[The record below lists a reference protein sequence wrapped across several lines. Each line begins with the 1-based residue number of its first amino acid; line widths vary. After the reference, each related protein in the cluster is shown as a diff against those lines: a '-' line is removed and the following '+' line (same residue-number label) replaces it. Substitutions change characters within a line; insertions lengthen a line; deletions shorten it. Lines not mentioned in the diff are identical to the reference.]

1 MFTISHGNTISVV
14 TAATHFNMYVSPTT
28 DKAGEVKVV
37 IGDLI
42 AKYILDHGSPIGI
55 GTNTL
60 AGILLSAK
68 LSLVVDQGRAFEIGT
83 AVTLSMQFVLAL
95 GLKQKQI
102 PLFSLSTIMLK
113 QKIDQF
119 GGIRA
124 VSGFT
129 KSLKSTTSSS
139 SAGKQKK
146 KPKERKEKKTFKSNE
161 WEIFWSQAL
170 RHSVLLPTIKNSH
183 GPDLLFI
190 EEHFAVMFALKA
202 LLSKSKSSVQ
212 DIADEVQKCLK
223 SPRDCG
229 VKDQIVLF
237 FLSTQ
242 LDENITRPMET
253 SKALVLTHGWWG
265 QKSSGSQL
273 TVNSFFLSFP
283 HPHFFLLKQFP
294 QKLEE
299 TQLESAETKFEVP
312 EDCEVVIPSNETL
325 NQFFGNGQLDCM
337 DHFFKNE
344 AQQVQLELNH
354 INIFHT
360 SLIASELLFI
370 FIYIYLFI
378 YFFK

>member
-1 MFTISHGNTISVV
+1 MFPISHGSTISAI

-42 AKYILDHGSPIGI
+42 VKYILDHGSPMGI
-55 GTNTL
+55 EANTL

-83 AVTLSMQFVLAL
+83 AVTLSMQLVLAL

-129 KSLKSTTSSS
+129 KSLKTTTTASSV
-139 SAGKQKK
+139 GKQKK
-146 KPKERKEKKTFKSNE
+146 KLKERKEEKKTFKSNE
-161 WEIFWSQAL
+161 WEIFWNQAP

-183 GPDLLFI
+183 GPDLLLI

-273 TVNSFFLSFP
+273 TVNLFLSFLI
-283 HPHFFLLKQFP
+283 FFPPF
-294 QKLEE
+294 
-299 TQLESAETKFEVP
+299 S
-312 EDCEVVIPSNETL
+312 
-325 NQFFGNGQLDCM
+325 FF
-337 DHFFKNE
+337 
-344 AQQVQLELNH
+344 
-354 INIFHT
+354 
-360 SLIASELLFI
+360 
-370 FIYIYLFI
+370 
-378 YFFK
+378 

>member
-1 MFTISHGNTISVV
+1 MFTISHGSTISAI

-42 AKYILDHGSPIGI
+42 VKYILDHGSPMGI
-55 GTNTL
+55 EANTL

-113 QKIDQF
+113 QKINQF

-129 KSLKSTTSSS
+129 KSLKTTTV
-139 SAGKQKK
+139 GKQKK
-146 KPKERKEKKTFKSNE
+146 KHKERKEKKTFKSNE
-161 WEIFWSQAL
+161 WEIFWNQAP

-183 GPDLLFI
+183 GPDLLLI

-273 TVNSFFLSFP
+273 TVNLFFFFLISPPFLSF
-283 HPHFFLLKQFP
+283 KTIST
-294 QKLEE
+294 E
-299 TQLESAETKFEVP
+299 TRRIST
-312 EDCEVVIPSNETL
+312 
-325 NQFFGNGQLDCM
+325 
-337 DHFFKNE
+337 
-344 AQQVQLELNH
+344 
-354 INIFHT
+354 
-360 SLIASELLFI
+360 
-370 FIYIYLFI
+370 
-378 YFFK
+378 

>member
-83 AVTLSMQFVLAL
+83 AVTLSMQMVLAL
-95 GLKQKQI
+95 GLKQNQI
-102 PLFSLSTIMLK
+102 PLFSLSAIMSK
-113 QKIDQF
+113 QKISQF

-129 KSLKSTTSSS
+129 KSLKTTTSSS

-273 TVNSFFLSFP
+273 TVNSFSFFPSSPFLS
-283 HPHFFLLKQFP
+283 LKTIST
-294 QKLEE
+294 E
-299 TQLESAETKFEVP
+299 TRRNST
-312 EDCEVVIPSNETL
+312 
-325 NQFFGNGQLDCM
+325 
-337 DHFFKNE
+337 
-344 AQQVQLELNH
+344 
-354 INIFHT
+354 
-360 SLIASELLFI
+360 
-370 FIYIYLFI
+370 
-378 YFFK
+378 